1 MCRNKREVFGSPR
14 HSLLLLT
21 ILLRISRKT
30 DSLRRG
36 LASGFL
42 CVAGLLS
49 LGSGCSARL
58 RMEGMVLRVDR
69 VAQTMLVSH
78 RSVAG
83 VMPAMVMPFHVARA
97 RELAIVSAGSRIRFE
112 LRGQGAHRVRV
123 IDTRNA
129 GDFVFPHADEEL
141 KPGEAVP
148 DFSLID
154 QTGRPLTL
162 ASLRGRVV
170 LVNFLYTRCPLPE
183 VCPRLAA
190 SFASLQRRFAAE
202 MPAGLVLVS
211 ITLDPQYDTPE
222 ILARYAGT
230 MKARPGGWH
239 FLTGDTT
246 PVARRFGLIHW
257 AEEGVIVHNS
267 QTAIIDRQGRL
278 AAMVEGST
286 YRLEQLA
293 DLVSQE
299 LSKHQ

>member
-1 MCRNKREVFGSPR
+1 MRRNKREVFGSPR
-14 HSLLLLT
+14 HSLFLL
-21 ILLRISRKT
+21 
-30 DSLRRG
+30 
-36 LASGFL
+36 
-42 CVAGLLS
+42 VAAPLLS
-49 LGSGCSARL
+49 LGASCAARV
-58 RMEGMVLRVDR
+58 RMEGMVLRVDPL
-69 VAQTMLVSH
+69 AQTMLVSH
-78 RSVAG
+78 RAVAG
-83 VMPAMVMPFHVARA
+83 VMPAMVMPFRVAQA
-97 RELAIVSAGSRIRFE
+97 SELAKVSPGSRIQFQ
-112 LRGQGAHRVRV
+112 LRDQAAHRVRV

-129 GDFVFPHADEEL
+129 GDFVFPHAEEEL
-141 KPGEAVP
+141 KPGEAAP

-154 QTGRPLTL
+154 QAGRTVTL

-170 LVNFLYTRCPLPE
+170 VVNFLYTRCPLPE

-211 ITLDPQYDTPE
+211 ITLDPQFDTPE
-222 ILARYAGT
+222 ILARYAAT
-230 MKARPGGWH
+230 MKARPDGWH

-293 DLVSQE
+293 DLVKQE
-299 LSKHQ
+299 LSKHE